1 MHALFAAETVNTPY
15 TDFSG
20 DGVHPNAGGSCF
32 IAERIL
38 HAIEPILSEWTEEQ

>member
-1 MHALFAAETVNTPY
+1 MNKPHDSAQA
-15 TDFSG
+15 FSG